1 MASGDLR
8 SLFVVY
14 CKGLCM
20 GMADSVPG
28 VSGGT
33 IALITGIYDRLIG
46 AISSLDPRVLSHLA
60 RIHTHSGRAEL
71 KTALLDMD
79 VPFLIALGLGM
90 VTAVVG
96 VAELMQAAITNYPT
110 ATAAFFFGL
119 IIAAAIVL
127 YQYVSI
133 DTPARLGAAV
143 LGVSLA
149 VVVAGATK
157 NGAEMAPMPMLF
169 GVGALA
175 LSAMV
180 LPGVSGAFVLYLFG
194 QYESMTA
201 VPGKFIDALVAYPST
216 GDASALIATGTPVV
230 VFVGGGV
237 VGVLT
242 IAHLLTYLL
251 ENYHVGTL
259 TFLVS
264 LMVGSLRAP
273 AQDIAANVGDLSPA
287 LLALTAISGL
297 VGAGLVFI
305 LDRYTDDI
313 EFGNTEPTQ
322 PPPETERTINH

>member
-8 SLFVVY
+8 SLFIVY

-46 AISSLDPRVLSHLA
+46 AISSLDPRVLSHLT
-60 RIHTHSGRAEL
+60 RIHTRSGRA
-71 KTALLDMD
+71 ALRDALIEMD

-90 VTAVVG
+90 VTAV
-96 VAELMQAAITNYPT
+96 ASMATLMNAAIENYPA

-119 IIAAAIVL
+119 IFAAAIVL
-127 YQYVSI
+127 YQYISI
-133 DTPARLGAAV
+133 DTPGRLGAAV
-143 LGVSLA
+143 LGVFLG
-149 VVVAGATK
+149 VFVAGATK
-157 NGAEMAPMPMLF
+157 NGAELASLPTLF
-169 GVGALA
+169 GIGSLA

-180 LPGVSGAFVLYLFG
+180 LPGVSGAFVLYLFN
-194 QYESMTA
+194 QYEPMT
-201 VPGKFIDALVAYPST
+201 GLLDDFIAALVAFPST
-216 GDASALIATGTPVV
+216 GDTGAVIATGTPVI

-251 ENYHVGTL
+251 KNYHVGTL

-273 AQDIAANVGDLSPA
+273 VQDIAANADGLSPA
-287 LLALTAISGL
+287 MVALTIIAGF
-297 VGAGLVFI
+297 VGAGLVLA

-313 EFGNTEPTQ
+313 EFGTTESTQ
-322 PPPETERTINH
+322 PPPETERSINH